1 MTIKHW
7 MLFGAIV
14 TGVLATSLVAQ
25 NPPPTPVPADPPP
38 PPLVPA
44 SEPATS
50 APAPTKKVEKKSDK
64 KAPAAKKASTAKKAT
79 ETERRPAG
87 KLKPGQ
93 AVATEKNV
101 NVRGQAA
108 LNSEIVTHLKRGDV
122 VTVIEYVTTKA
133 PADEPSEWAKILL
146 PAGSAVWVNASYI
159 DSGKVKPNRLNI
171 RSGPGENY
179 SILGRIDKG
188 TAVREL
194 ERKGEWIKIEAPSNS
209 YAFAWARL
217 FSQEPSHLAA
227 ALASGAPKT
236 STAAVE
242 EKPVVHEKP
251 IETAA
256 VAPAPVIVPA
266 TETPAQPPV
275 APSATPDGTTS
286 PAVVPEPP
294 PAPAETTPAPVTLAE
309 AQPLIKRVVTREGFV
324 KGSGSIQAPTYFV
337 LRGLET
343 TKTVNYLHT
352 TDTNIAL
359 RTFMHQRVIVTG
371 EEMLDERWPNT
382 PVIDVESIEAVP

>member
-1 MTIKHW
+1 
-7 MLFGAIV
+7 
-14 TGVLATSLVAQ
+14 
-25 NPPPTPVPADPPP
+25 
-38 PPLVPA
+38 
-44 SEPATS
+44 
-50 APAPTKKVEKKSDK
+50 
-64 KAPAAKKASTAKKAT
+64 
-79 ETERRPAG
+79 
-87 KLKPGQ
+87 
-93 AVATEKNV
+93 
-101 NVRGQAA
+101 
-108 LNSEIVTHLKRGDV
+108 
-122 VTVIEYVTTKA
+122 
-133 PADEPSEWAKILL
+133 
-146 PAGSAVWVNASYI
+146 VNASYI
-159 DSGKVKPNRLNI
+159 DSGKVKPNRLNL

-194 ERKGEWIKIEAPSNS
+194 ERKGEWIKIEAPTNS

-227 ALASGAPKT
+227 ALAAGAPKT
-236 STAAVE
+236 STTAVQ
-242 EKPVVHEKP
+242 EKPVEKP

-266 TETPAQPPV
+266 TEAPAQPPV
-275 APSATPDGTTS
+275 APPPTPDGTTS

-294 PAPAETTPAPVTLAE
+294 PAPAETTPAPATLAE

>member
-1 MTIKHW
+1 MANVDRSGDKISTEPGMTIKHW

-217 FSQEPSHLAA
+217 FS
-227 ALASGAPKT
+227 ASSA
-236 STAAVE
+236 SSSCRRL
-242 EKPVVHEKP
+242 P
-251 IETAA
+251 I
-256 VAPAPVIVPA
+256 
-266 TETPAQPPV
+266 
-275 APSATPDGTTS
+275 S
-286 PAVVPEPP
+286 PASCS
-294 PAPAETTPAPVTLAE
+294 TPCRRLVSSVSVSASDAAFCSMAAWAVCNSRVRASSLAC
-309 AQPLIKRVVTREGFV
+309 AAR
-324 KGSGSIQAPTYFV
+324 
-337 LRGLET
+337 
-343 TKTVNYLHT
+343 
-352 TDTNIAL
+352 
-359 RTFMHQRVIVTG
+359 
-371 EEMLDERWPNT
+371 
-382 PVIDVESIEAVP
+382 